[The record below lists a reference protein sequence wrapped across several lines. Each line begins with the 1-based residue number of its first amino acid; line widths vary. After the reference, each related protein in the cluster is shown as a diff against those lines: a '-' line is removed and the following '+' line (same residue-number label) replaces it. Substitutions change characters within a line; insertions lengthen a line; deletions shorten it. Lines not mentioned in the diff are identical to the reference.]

1 MTISTTFPGSVSCP
15 TSTMSNAMTLGTTK
29 TFVVTMTN
37 ASGGNKYY
45 IDGYLQ
51 PVLELHQGQTYI
63 FDLSSSTLSGH
74 PFVFDS
80 SNSNDGTTNS
90 DPYYTTGITSTG
102 TYASN
107 QTRTF
112 IVPAGAPTTLYYYC
126 TAHSGMGASA
136 SISPTA
142 KLIVSGRVDSTDLVV
157 TGTEG
162 MTISV
167 GTTAQRPS
175 NPTTGM
181 IRYNSTIGSMESYL
195 GTGWAPI
202 AQQPTVTGVSPI
214 TTLTSGGSTTGW
226 DTGTKI
232 TASNGLAGEQF
243 GWSVSM
249 SADGTKVIA
258 GARNEAPQ
266 NYGAVYIFTY
276 SGGSWSQEKL
286 VAPNRSTNDYFGY
299 SVSISGDG
307 TKVIVGAPSE
317 DSTANQSSST
327 GAGDSGAAYIFTYSS
342 GSWDTGTMIKAEDA
356 QGSDDFGQGV
366 SMNSDGT
373 KVLVGAQRED
383 TGASDSG
390 AAYIFAYSGGSWS
403 QQAKIF
409 PDVAKASGKFGSE
422 GLQLS
427 PDGTKAIVG
436 AYYSDNSSGSSAA
449 GAAYVFTYDGSSW
462 SQQALITPSDGDHHD
477 YFGRSVSM
485 NSNGTKIIV
494 GADSN
499 ETAGS
504 NSGKVYIYTYS
515 GGSWGSEVMLQ
526 SDDIQA
532 SDHFGYRVS
541 MSSDGTKVLVGAR
554 YEDPNNISNAGS
566 AYVFT
571 YNGTSW
577 VQEQKIVASDP
588 EATDMFGY
596 HVAMSGNGL
605 KAIVGAYGE
614 DTGGSSAGAA
624 YIFDLNSVTDSGFV
638 FDSLTQVFTA
648 TGTGIIPG
656 STLQLEGADGTLY
669 SVFDTTTPNA
679 AGTQVTFKMGE
690 PILSQDEAQAI
701 NSSVNRFSLAFDGD
715 LRWKLYD
722 MAINYMGAVS
732 SGGLPTP
739 TGVRLPTSAEVT
751 DASGAYGRWYYYD
764 GSTYT
769 DIGRKSGPASGF
781 FTVANQPYKI
791 RVNAKSGLVATS
803 TATIGFAVGWTTA
816 AGANLDFDTSA
827 STTNTLAGTD
837 GGGGTNR
844 TFSVAPSSTALPAGL
859 TLTGSTGAITGTIGA
874 LGTTSVT
881 FRLTDTGSG
890 LFTDRAINIV
900 GSAELYTFSS
910 HTFTNCLATG
920 RYGPTFTQMKAAYA
934 SEIWEQN
941 TAWFNEISGKQG
953 FQLWT
958 VPATGTYT
966 IKAYGA
972 SAGMQTTDANKATGW
987 GAWTQG
993 DFSLTKGEKLCIIV
1007 GQNDTTGG
1015 TSGANA
1021 AGGGG
1026 ASWVLKEDYGGSAAT
1041 AASLYLVAGGGG
1053 GVSPYWNQPLLPSP
1067 GAHAPAAQASLV
1079 TSWVG
1084 AASGQW
1090 NSGGGASYGIDGI
1103 GAGTPGQSKGLRPYA
1118 GANGGNHAY
1127 NDTSYNNVGGFG
1139 GGGGSGAHAG
1149 GGGGGYVGGSASTS
1163 YNARPGHGGSSRN
1176 NGTNTTY
1183 GQYTTALTGTTMG
1196 RTQGKVIITQN

>member
-181 IRYNSTIGSMESYL
+181 IRYNSTIGFMESYL

-202 AQQPTVTGVSPI
+202 AQQPTVTGVSPT
-214 TTLTSGGSTTGW
+214 TTLSSGGSTTGW
-226 DTGTKI
+226 DTGAKI

-243 GWSVSM
+243 GWSVAM
-249 SADGTKVIA
+249 SADGTKVIV
-258 GARNEAPQ
+258 GADLESPY
-266 NYGAVYIFTY
+266 NYGAAYIYTL
-276 SGGSWSQEKL
+276 SGGSWSQTAKI
-286 VAPNRSTNDYFGY
+286 VAPNRSTNDKFGHA
-299 SVSISGDG
+299 VSISGDG
-307 TKVIVGAPSE
+307 TKVIVGAWHE
-317 DSTANQSSST
+317 DSTANQSSAT
-327 GAGDSGAAYIFTYSS
+327 GASNSGAAYIFAYSS

-356 QGSDDFGQGV
+356 QTNDFFGHGV

-373 KVLVGAQRED
+373 KVLVGAPYED

-390 AAYIFAYSGGSWS
+390 AAYIFTYSSGSWS
-403 QQAKIF
+403 QEAKIF
-409 PDVAKASGKFGSE
+409 PDAHVYEGRFGYE

-436 AYYSDNSSGSSAA
+436 AYYSGNSSGSNAA

-462 SQQALITPSDGDHHD
+462 SQQAKFVASDGDHHD

-499 ETAGS
+499 ETAGN

-577 VQEQKIVASDP
+577 VQEQKIVASDKQ
-588 EATDMFGY
+588 ETDMFGY

-614 DTGGSSAGAA
+614 DTLGTTAGAA

-638 FDSLTQVFTA
+638 FDSSTQVFTA

-679 AGTQVTFKMGE
+679 AGTQVTFKMGA
-690 PILSQDEAQAI
+690 L
-701 NSSVNRFSLAFDGD
+701 
-715 LRWKLYD
+715 
-722 MAINYMGAVS
+722 GA
-732 SGGLPTP
+732 T
-739 TGVRLPTSAEVT
+739 
-751 DASGAYGRWYYYD
+751 GAY
-764 GSTYT
+764 
-769 DIGRKSGPASGF
+769 
-781 FTVANQPYKI
+781 TVANQPYKI

-859 TLTGSTGAITGTIGA
+859 TLTGISGVITGTIGA
-874 LGTTSVT
+874 VGTTSVT
-881 FRLTDTGSG
+881 FRLTDNGSG
-890 LFTDRAINIV
+890 QFTDRAINIV
-900 GSAELYTFSS
+900 GSAGLYAFSS
-910 HTFTNCLATG
+910 HTFTRGNQTSAQLIGGTQQG
-920 RYGPTFTQMKAAYA
+920 DPGGFSKGPTFAQMKSAYA
-934 SEIWEQN
+934 SEIWELD

-953 FQLWT
+953 MQLWT
-958 VPATGTYT
+958 VPANGTYRMT
-966 IKAYGA
+966 VLGA
-972 SAGMQTTDANKATGW
+972 RGGLCSDGNPNPGE
-987 GAWTQG
+987 GAHLVA
-993 DFSLTKGEKLCIIV
+993 DFVFAKNLKLVIIV
-1007 GQNDTTGG
+1007 GQTGRTPNSRADADLSSG
-1015 TSGANA
+1015 T
-1021 AGGGG
+1021 GGGG
-1026 ASWVLKEDYGGSAAT
+1026 ASWVFKYTASPFAT
-1041 AASLYLVAGGGG
+1041 YTNDLYMVAGGGG
-1053 GVSPYWNQPLLPSP
+1053 GARY
-1067 GAHAPAAQASLV
+1067 
-1079 TSWVG
+1079 TSVAG
-1084 AASGQW
+1084 GNAYGTSQG
-1090 NSGGGASYGIDGI
+1090 SIGGGGAGGTGGCGG
-1103 GAGTPGQSKGLRPYA
+1103 GAGWTGDGTGTGTYGDHTGGFSP
-1118 GANGGNHAY
+1118 ANGAKGGLPAEYSAY
-1127 NDTSYNNVGGFG
+1127 ASEGGFG
-1139 GGGGSGAHAG
+1139 GGGGNGFGTTG
-1149 GGGGGYVGGSASTS
+1149 GGGGGATGGRGSNSSSAAGLGGTS
-1163 YNARPGHGGSSRN
+1163 YIMP
-1176 NGTNTTY
+1176 NGTGGVTVSN
-1183 GQYTTALTGTTMG
+1183 
-1196 RTQGKVIITQN
+1196 RTFSGNHGAAAGSVTIQLLP